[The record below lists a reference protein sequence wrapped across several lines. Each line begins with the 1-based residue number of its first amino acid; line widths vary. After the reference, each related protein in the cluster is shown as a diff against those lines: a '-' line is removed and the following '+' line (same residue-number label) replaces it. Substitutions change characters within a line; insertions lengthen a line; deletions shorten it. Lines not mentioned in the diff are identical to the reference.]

1 MPSQTRQGPRQ
12 FRQAPNIRSVD
23 VEDIIEDI
31 HAEIRTAPSPT
42 HMNHQNRME
51 TMSISDEEI
60 TSIIEDASDIKNAS
74 GGGRRGRPR
83 KPAPTPETA
92 RTFTL

>member
-1 MPSQTRQGPRQ
+1 
-12 FRQAPNIRSVD
+12 
-23 VEDIIEDI
+23 
-31 HAEIRTAPSPT
+31 
-42 HMNHQNRME
+42 MNQQSRME

-60 TSIIEDASDIKNAS
+60 TSIIEDASDIKNAG

-83 KPAPTPETA
+83 KPPQAPETA